1 MKNAAPRQRDQAERT
16 SSLLI
21 LSCSGGAGHL
31 RAAEALHRTALAG
44 DLPIRSEHHDVLDFT
59 SPAFKRLYA
68 GSYLSMVNSA
78 PELWGYLYHRAERTS
93 YRKDL
98 AISLF
103 DRLMYRRYVREIR
116 TRRPDALVCTHFLPF
131 ISISPF
137 LREMGIPVYAVTT
150 DFDIHQ
156 LWVDPAVTRYS
167 VFHDES
173 RWQLRSKG
181 IPEERI
187 GVHGIPVMP
196 EFLALP
202 STAAARSRL
211 RIPASA
217 LTVLVLSGGFGVG
230 RIDSIVSEILR
241 TLGSFPN
248 RQATVLAVC
257 GRNDKA
263 TARVAALP
271 VPPNVILRPFGFV
284 DNIPELMAASDLLV
298 SKSGGLTSSEALAS
312 GLPML
317 IIDPIPG
324 QESRNA
330 DLLVEHGAA
339 WKAVN
344 LANLSY
350 KLTMLVRD
358 PTLLPRA
365 RGAAR
370 SLARPNAATE
380 ILTDIVHHLS
390 QRGDSL

>member
-1 MKNAAPRQRDQAERT
+1 MKNAARRQNEPDRRT
-16 SSLLI
+16 LSLLI

-31 RAAEALHRTALAG
+31 RAAEALHRTAASG
-44 DLPIRSEHHDVLDFT
+44 DLPIRTEHHDVLDLT

-78 PELWGYLYHRAERTS
+78 PELWGYLYQRAERS
-93 YRKDL
+93 PYRKDL
-98 AISLF
+98 AIRLF
-103 DRLMYRRYVREIR
+103 DRLMYRRYVQEIR
-116 TRRPDALVCTHFLPF
+116 ARRPDALVCTHFLPF
-131 ISISPF
+131 ISISSV
-137 LREMGIPVYAVTT
+137 LRKMQMPVYAVTT

-173 RWQLRSKG
+173 KWQLRAKG

-187 GVHGIPVMP
+187 AVHGIPVMP
-196 EFLALP
+196 EFAAHP
-202 STAAARSRL
+202 ARAAARRRL
-211 RIPASA
+211 RLPSSA

-230 RIDSIVSEILR
+230 RIDTIVEEIVR
-241 TLGSFPN
+241 TLASAPD
-248 RQATVLAVC
+248 RRATVLAVC
-257 GRNDKA
+257 GRNDEA
-263 TARVAALP
+263 RARVASLP
-271 VPPNVILRPFGFV
+271 VPAHVTLRAFGFV
-284 DNIPELMAASDLLV
+284 ENVPDLMAASDLLV

-312 GLPML
+312 ALPML

-350 KLTMLVRD
+350 KLTMLMRD
-358 PTLLPRA
+358 RTLLSRA
-365 RGAAR
+365 RDAAR
-370 SLARPNAATE
+370 TLARPTAART
-380 ILTDIVHHLS
+380 ILEDIVSHVS
-390 QRGDSL
+390 RRGDAS